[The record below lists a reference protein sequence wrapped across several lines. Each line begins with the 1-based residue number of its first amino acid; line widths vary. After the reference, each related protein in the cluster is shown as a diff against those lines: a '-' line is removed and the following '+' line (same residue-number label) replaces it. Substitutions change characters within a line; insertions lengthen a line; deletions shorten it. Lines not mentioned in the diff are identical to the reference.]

1 MTLQVVLDCQIA
13 DGKCFRKATGG
24 SVRRASQRLTEIIDD
39 QLRDRTATVT
49 AGQLPTNLAAI
60 KSAVIAASQDPAAQ
74 LGVALVN
81 FRFSE

>member
-39 QLRDRTATVT
+39 QLRGGIATVT
-49 AGQLPTNLAAI
+49 AGELTTNLTAI
-60 KSAVIAASQDPAAQ
+60 TSAVIAASRGSAAQ
-74 LGVALVN
+74 LGIELANLHIGK
-81 FRFSE
+81 